1 MLDLY
6 KLHAFV
12 VVVEERNITHAANRL
27 FIQQPPLTRLLKK
40 LEQELGTQLII
51 RQPRGIEPTEA
62 GLALFKEAQL
72 LLEHARHIPQLVQ
85 DVSQGKTGQLNIGFT
100 SSAGLHPLISLVLRS
115 YREMYPAVQ
124 TKLEEAGSQKQL
136 DWLISEKLDIAFLR
150 APISRD
156 IGLKHLHILDEPMVV
171 ALPIGHPLTQ
181 KKKISLSNL
190 SEENFVLYRRSSG
203 QGLYDN
209 ILYSCYQA
217 GFSPRI
223 IQEAPRPTATLN
235 LVAAGIGISIVPAS
249 MHNFWDH
256 EIVYREF
263 DDSIKLNA
271 PIYLIT
277 RENENSAKV
286 SNFIELMQKLLPTM
300 T

>member
-1 MLDLY
+1 MLDLH

-40 LEQELGTQLII
+40 LEEELGTQLLI

-72 LLEHARHIPQLVQ
+72 LLEHARHIPQIVQ
-85 DVSQGKTGQLNIGFT
+85 NVSQGKVGQINIGFT
-100 SSAGLHPLISLVLRS
+100 SSAGLHPLISLLLRS
-115 YREMYPAVQ
+115 YREMYPDVQ

-136 DWLISEKLDIAFLR
+136 DWLLSEKLDVAFLR
-150 APISRD
+150 APVSRD
-156 IGLKHLHILDEPMVV
+156 IGLSNTHILDEPMVV
-171 ALPIGHPLTQ
+171 ALPLGHPLTQ
-181 KKKISLSNL
+181 KEKIRL
-190 SEENFVLYRRSSG
+190 SELSDENFVLYRRSSG

-209 ILYSCYQA
+209 ILSTCYQA
-217 GFSPRI
+217 GFSPHI

-263 DDSIKLNA
+263 DDSLKPNA
-271 PIYLIT
+271 PLYLIT
-277 RENENSAKV
+277 RENESSAKV
-286 SNFIELMQKLLPTM
+286 ANFMELLQKLLANM
-300 T
+300 G

>member
-1 MLDLY
+1 MLDLH

-40 LEQELGTQLII
+40 LEEELGTQLLI

-72 LLEHARHIPQLVQ
+72 LLEHARHITKLVQ

-171 ALPIGHPLTQ
+171 ALPIGHPLKK

-190 SEENFVLYRRSSG
+190 SEE
-203 QGLYDN
+203 N

>member
-1 MLDLY
+1 MLDLH

-40 LEQELGTQLII
+40 LEQELGVQLLI

-62 GLALFKEAQL
+62 GTVLFKEAKL
-72 LLEHARHIPQLVQ
+72 LLEHAKHIPQIVQ
-85 DVSQGKTGQLNIGFT
+85 NVNQGKTGQLNIGLT
-100 SSAGLHPLISLVLRS
+100 SSAGLHPLISLLLRS

-136 DWLISEKLDIAFLR
+136 DWLLSEKLDVAFLR
-150 APISRD
+150 TPVSRD
-156 IGLKHLHILDEPMVV
+156 VGLKNIHILDEPMIM
-171 ALPIGHPLTQ
+171 ALPLGHPLAQ
-181 KKKISLSNL
+181 KNKILLSDL
-190 SEENFVLYRRSSG
+190 SDENFVLYRRSSG

-209 ILYSCYQA
+209 ILYTCYQA
-217 GFSPRI
+217 GFSPHI

-249 MHNFWDH
+249 MHNFWNN

-263 DDSIKLNA
+263 DDIVKPKA

-286 SNFIELMQKLLPTM
+286 SNFIELLQKLLPTM

>member
-1 MLDLY
+1 
-6 KLHAFV
+6 
-12 VVVEERNITHAANRL
+12 
-27 FIQQPPLTRLLKK
+27 
-40 LEQELGTQLII
+40 
-51 RQPRGIEPTEA
+51 
-62 GLALFKEAQL
+62 
-72 LLEHARHIPQLVQ
+72 
-85 DVSQGKTGQLNIGFT
+85 
-100 SSAGLHPLISLVLRS
+100 
-115 YREMYPAVQ
+115 MYPAVQ

-156 IGLKHLHILDEPMVV
+156 IGLKHLHILDESMVV
-171 ALPIGHPLTQ
+171 ALPIDHPLT
-181 KKKISLSNL
+181 KEKISLVDL
-190 SEENFVLYRRSSG
+190 CDENFVLYRRSSG
-203 QGLYDN
+203 QGLYDK

-223 IQEAPRPTATLN
+223 VQEAPRPTATLN
-235 LVAAGIGISIVPAS
+235 LVAAGIGITIVPAS
-249 MHNFWDH
+249 MHNFWEH
-256 EIVYREF
+256 GIVYREF

-286 SNFIELMQKLLPTM
+286 SNFIELMQKLLPTI

>member
-1 MLDLY
+1 PRCILSSRGLGDVY
-6 KLHAFV
+6 K
-12 VVVEERNITHAANRL
+12 
-27 FIQQPPLTRLLKK
+27 
-40 LEQELGTQLII
+40 
-51 RQPRGIEPTEA
+51 RQ
-62 GLALFKEAQL
+62 
-72 LLEHARHIPQLVQ
+72 
-85 DVSQGKTGQLNIGFT
+85 
-100 SSAGLHPLISLVLRS
+100 
-115 YREMYPAVQ
+115 
-124 TKLEEAGSQKQL
+124 
-136 DWLISEKLDIAFLR
+136 
-150 APISRD
+150 
-156 IGLKHLHILDEPMVV
+156 
-171 ALPIGHPLTQ
+171 
-181 KKKISLSNL
+181 
-190 SEENFVLYRRSSG
+190 
-203 QGLYDN
+203 

-286 SNFIELMQKLLPTM
+286 SNFIELMQKLLPIM

>member
-1 MLDLY
+1 
-6 KLHAFV
+6 
-12 VVVEERNITHAANRL
+12 
-27 FIQQPPLTRLLKK
+27 
-40 LEQELGTQLII
+40 
-51 RQPRGIEPTEA
+51 
-62 GLALFKEAQL
+62 QL
-72 LLEHARHIPQLVQ
+72 LLEHARHIPKLVQ

-277 RENENSAKV
+277 RENEKSAKV

>member
-1 MLDLY
+1 MPAIFPNWSKMLAKV
-6 KLHAFV
+6 KLD
-12 VVVEERNITHAANRL
+12 NSI
-27 FIQQPPLTRLLKK
+27 
-40 LEQELGTQLII
+40 
-51 RQPRGIEPTEA
+51 
-62 GLALFKEAQL
+62 LALQVPQVCIRSFHSYYVHIGKCTL
-72 LLEHARHIPQLVQ
+72 LC
-85 DVSQGKTGQLNIGFT
+85 K
-100 SSAGLHPLISLVLRS
+100 
-115 YREMYPAVQ
+115 

-156 IGLKHLHILDEPMVV
+156 IGLKHLHILNEPMVV